1 MRYAKK
7 VKDDPTK
14 SPMYELDLQRET
26 HLELNLEEH
35 PFGAWQEARCT
46 RVLYRYWTSRI
57 RYAEARLVLC
67 GNLRIV
73 PRSRYRSGYLR
84 QDDAPMSLATRL
96 HRVWEIWR

>member
-35 PFGAWQEARCT
+35 PFG
-46 RVLYRYWTSRI
+46 LGKK
-57 RYAEARLVLC
+57 LV
-67 GNLRIV
+67 V
-73 PRSRYRSGYLR
+73 APRSL
-84 QDDAPMSLATRL
+84 SLLDFSYSVR
-96 HRVWEIWR
+96 